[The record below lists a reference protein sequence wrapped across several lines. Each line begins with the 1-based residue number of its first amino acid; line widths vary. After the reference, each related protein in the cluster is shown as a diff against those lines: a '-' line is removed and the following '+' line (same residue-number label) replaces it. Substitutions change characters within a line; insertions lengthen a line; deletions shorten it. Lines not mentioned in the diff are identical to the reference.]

1 MTMSCVDV
9 PCERG
14 MDWTPLVPDCNWEA
28 DIEYRH
34 VTTEVL
40 IVEATEQSLLSRNT
54 RLYARITHVS
64 LQGVV
69 IARDSE

>member
-1 MTMSCVDV
+1 MSCVDV

-40 IVEATEQSLLSRNT
+40 IVEATPVGSRILAT
-54 RLYARITHVS
+54 DEHDGQKEKSDVLHRFPT
-64 LQGVV
+64 
-69 IARDSE
+69 D